1 MSKTKQPTS
10 RPDDGRRKNGGA
22 RSGTGPK
29 PKRKT
34 LVLNG
39 VIQDGHWR
47 LVAVTGD
54 TLVLDS
60 VTTET

>member
-1 MSKTKQPTS
+1 MPKTKQPTT
-10 RPDDGRRKNGGA
+10 RPDDRRRNNGGA

-34 LVLNG
+34 LIING

-54 TLVLDS
+54 TLVLES
-60 VTTET
+60 VDKEA

>member
-1 MSKTKQPTS
+1 MNKTKQRVT
-10 RPDDGRRKNGGA
+10 RPDDGRRNNGGA
-22 RSGTGPK
+22 RNGTGPK

-34 LVLNG
+34 LVING

-54 TLVLDS
+54 TLVLES
-60 VTTET
+60 VGAET

>member
-1 MSKTKQPTS
+1 MHKHGGP
-10 RPDDGRRKNGGA
+10 RPVTRTDDGRRNNGGK

-34 LVLNG
+34 LIING

-47 LVAVTGD
+47 LVSITKD
-54 TLVLDS
+54 TLVIEG
-60 VTTET
+60 TN

>member
-1 MSKTKQPTS
+1 MPKTKQRT
-10 RPDDGRRKNGGA
+10 RPDRRRNNGGA

-34 LVLNG
+34 LIING

-54 TLVLDS
+54 TLVLES
-60 VTTET
+60 VDKEA